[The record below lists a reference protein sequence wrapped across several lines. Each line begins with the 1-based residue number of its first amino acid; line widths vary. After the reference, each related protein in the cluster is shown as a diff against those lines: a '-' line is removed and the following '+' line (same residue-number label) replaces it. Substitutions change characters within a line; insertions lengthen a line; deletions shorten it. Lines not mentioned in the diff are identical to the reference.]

1 MTENSN
7 KALIQNLGK
16 ISDAIAT
23 VQGFSEKVKELAALL
38 DEQKYLSQVQLNEL
52 SHAVQEVK
60 TIFEAVSTINPT
72 LEEFEAHTRAASG
85 LINESA
91 RRLVDISANFRESSE
106 VASSEF
112 ADQVSGLKTHVE
124 RIASD
129 FDAFLLSVP
138 GKINEGILPS
148 IGLLKDSAD
157 HLGSTADVVK
167 TQLENLAGE
176 LTVHILSRINPE
188 IDALNRIIVTAR
200 ETVTTVPDLVTE
212 KIGQVHSRGI
222 EGIDRVIASHN
233 ELLQRSK
240 DSTDRLESV
249 LDNSDE
255 FVQVASAL
263 ERNLQ
268 LWLKVKEILEEKR
281 LPFATRLEVAVL
293 GALGALLVGQIRGI
307 NLDEVALIMLPATLV
322 TLNCEPIVRRVINL
336 IRK

>member
-23 VQGFSEKVKELAALL
+23 VQGFSEKVKELGSLL
-38 DEQKYLSQVQLNEL
+38 DVQKQLSQVQLNEL
-52 SHAVQEVK
+52 HLAVQEVK
-60 TIFEAVSTINPT
+60 VVLDAVSEISPTIEGF
-72 LEEFEAHTRAASG
+72 EEQTRAASAN
-85 LINESA
+85 INDSA
-91 RRLVDISANFRESSE
+91 RRLAEVSASFREGAEATSADFGNQ
-106 VASSEF
+106 VA
-112 ADQVSGLKTHVE
+112 GLKAHVNQIE
-124 RIASD
+124 VEFES
-129 FDAFLLSVP
+129 FVQSVP
-138 GKINEGILPS
+138 KEINEGIIPTVE
-148 IGLLKDSAD
+148 LLRSSSS
-157 HLGSTADVVK
+157 HLLATADDVK
-167 TQLENLAGE
+167 TRLENLAGN
-176 LTVHILSRINPE
+176 LTVQILGRINPE
-188 IDALNRIIVTAR
+188 IEALNRTLVNAR
-200 ETVTTVPDLVTE
+200 DAVTTVPDLVTE

-281 LPFATRLEVAVL
+281 LPFATRLEVALL
-293 GALGALLVGQIRGI
+293 GALGAVLVGQIRGI
-307 NLDEVALIMLPATLV
+307 NMEEVALIILPATLV

>member
-23 VQGFSEKVKELAALL
+23 VQGFSEKVKELGSLL
-38 DEQKYLSQVQLNEL
+38 DVQKHLSQVQLNEL
-52 SHAVQEVK
+52 HLAVQEVK
-60 TIFEAVSTINPT
+60 VVLDAVSEISPTIDGF
-72 LEEFEAHTRAASG
+72 EEQTRAASAN
-85 LINESA
+85 INDSA
-91 RRLVDISANFRESSE
+91 RRLAEVSASFREGAEATS
-106 VASSEF
+106 
-112 ADQVSGLKTHVE
+112 
-124 RIASD
+124 SD
-129 FDAFLLSVP
+129 FGNQVAALKAHVNQIEVEFETFVQSVP
-138 GKINEGILPS
+138 KEINEGIMPTVE
-148 IGLLKDSAD
+148 LLRSSSS
-157 HLGSTADVVK
+157 HLLTTADDVK
-167 TQLENLAGE
+167 TRLENLAGN
-176 LTVHILSRINPE
+176 LTVQILGLISPE
-188 IDALNRIIVTAR
+188 IDALNKILVTAR
-200 ETVTTVPDLVTE
+200 ESVTTVPDLVTE

-233 ELLQRSK
+233 ELLQRNK

-249 LDNSDE
+249 LNNSDE

-307 NLDEVALIMLPATLV
+307 NMEDVALIMLPATLV
-322 TLNCEPIVRRVINL
+322 TLNCEPIVRRVIKL